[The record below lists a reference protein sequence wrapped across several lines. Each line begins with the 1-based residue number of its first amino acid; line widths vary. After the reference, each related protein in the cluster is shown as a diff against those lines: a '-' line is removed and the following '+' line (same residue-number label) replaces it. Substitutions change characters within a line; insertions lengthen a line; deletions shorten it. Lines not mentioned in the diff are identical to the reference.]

1 MQKCQGILELHDCE
15 TNLLNNMQI
24 ESNMSFNNNRTEIA
38 ETLTASDEEMSLIDT
53 QFY

>member
-1 MQKCQGILELHDCE
+1 MK
-15 TNLLNNMQI
+15 I
-24 ESNMSFNNNRTEIA
+24 ESNMSFNNNKEIA